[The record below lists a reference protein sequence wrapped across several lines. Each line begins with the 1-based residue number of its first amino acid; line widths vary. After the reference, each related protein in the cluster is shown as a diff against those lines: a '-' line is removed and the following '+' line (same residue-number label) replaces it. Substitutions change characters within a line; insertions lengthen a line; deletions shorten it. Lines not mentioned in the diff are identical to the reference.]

1 MKSEYINLELN
12 ADEYEFLTLCSRVYH
27 IALEDW
33 LLAAAIIRGH
43 HVGFSRRVL
52 EIRWKL
58 FFWDFFL
65 NLKSSWMPATK
76 AAEPLSSDLEA
87 VLLTTQDAE

>member
-1 MKSEYINLELN
+1 MESEFVDLELN

-33 LLAAAIIRGH
+33 LLAALIIRGLPA
-43 HVGFSRRVL
+43 GFSRRVL
-52 EIRWKL
+52 EVRWKL

-65 NLKSSWMPATK
+65 NLKGSWMPASEDVVQFRQLK
-76 AAEPLSSDLEA
+76 DMMIVMRSR
-87 VLLTTQDAE
+87 

>member
-1 MKSEYINLELN
+1 MESEYINLELN

-33 LLAAAIIRGH
+33 LLAALVIRGL

-52 EIRWKL
+52 EIRWEL
-58 FFWDFFL
+58 FFWDFFFEFEEFL
-65 NLKSSWMPATK
+65 
-76 AAEPLSSDLEA
+76 
-87 VLLTTQDAE
+87 DACL